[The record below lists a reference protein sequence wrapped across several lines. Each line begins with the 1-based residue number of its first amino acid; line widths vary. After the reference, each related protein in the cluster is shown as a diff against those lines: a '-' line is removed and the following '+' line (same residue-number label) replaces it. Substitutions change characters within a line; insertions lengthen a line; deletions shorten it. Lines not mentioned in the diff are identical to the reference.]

1 MALDRNGGYVWEG
14 LSPRR
19 SCSVLCV
26 QMIKKRR
33 TSLFPGKNPAKQK
46 LLTYETI
53 MTFKTHAFKAEPT
66 YY

>member
-1 MALDRNGGYVWEG
+1 MGGVK
-14 LSPRR
+14 PAQVMQ
-19 SCSVLCV
+19 CFMCPDD
-26 QMIKKRR
+26 KKRR